1 MSGKLITQ
9 VLGEI
14 RGGVFARAASD
25 ELSSLVERIQETGQ
39 KGSITITLNIEPHGK
54 TNREM
59 HVTPKIAVKKPAAPD
74 TQEAGIFY
82 VVRGDLVRDDPD
94 QEKLPFGASRARVG
108 DESREAAAG

>member
-25 ELSSLVERIQETGQ
+25 ELSALVERIQETGQ
-39 KGSITITLNIEPHGK
+39 KGAITLTLTIEPHGQS
-54 TNREM
+54 NREM
-59 HVTPKIAVKKPAAPD
+59 HVTPKLTVKKPPAAD

-82 VVRGDLVRDDPD
+82 AVRGDLVRDDPD
-94 QEKLPFGASRARVG
+94 QERLPFGSRKGAETATR
-108 DESREAAAG
+108 DAAAG